1 VKTDVLS
8 ATLQLVI
15 KESIMANQYKN
26 PRTEAVWDDLDAYLL
41 FCQNYGYR
49 YNPEDLYNNKK
60 YPYQQFRK
68 YTAGKNCKNMW
79 EEDAKRMNGF
89 RPRHNDNNRNN
100 NNQGRYNSGRR

>member
-1 VKTDVLS
+1 
-8 ATLQLVI
+8 
-15 KESIMANQYKN
+15 MANQYKN
-26 PRTEAVWDDLDAYLL
+26 PRTEQVWDDLDAYLL

-68 YTAGKNCKNMW
+68 YSAGKNCKNMW
-79 EEDAKRMNGF
+79 EEDTKRMNGF
-89 RPRHNDNNRNN
+89 RPRTNDNNRNN